1 MGSLHGVF
9 RSDEPAIGDRVVVR
23 RILPDTPGHLSDVI
37 GHVISVD
44 PLQIRPQ
51 SVGGFVSD
59 APVIEIPPQQV
70 KILKKLSP
78 RRIRNSDIRALEHA
92 TARAFPGIEHR
103 WVGPWLLRAGDG
115 VTERSNSAAP
125 LGPTA
130 AFEQVPLA
138 EICEFYESYELPARI
153 LIPER
158 IGNPVLRRLAA
169 IERAGGGA
177 GAAGGSG
184 AGVSGAGAGAF
195 GGSWRLGPE
204 IIVMVRDL
212 LGGVEAEDE
221 ELSALL
227 HRLREEQQGI
237 RFQIDDQPD
246 DEWLSLYHFR
256 GKPLPTKALELLRT
270 RIEGQMAFGRLVNE
284 TGETLAITRGTLTR
298 GGFEDP
304 FDADDPLLLG
314 YSAVEVTPQW
324 RRRGLGTRLGAE
336 MMAWGAACGAAQV
349 YLQVIASNKAG
360 IGLYHNLG
368 FREHHRHRYAEQ
380 ITSE

>member
-9 RSDEPAIGDRVVVR
+9 RSDEPVIGDRVVVR
-23 RILPDTPGHLSDVI
+23 RILPNTPGHLSDVI
-37 GHVISVD
+37 GHVISID

-138 EICEFYESYELPARI
+138 EICEFYKSYGLPARI

-169 IERAGGGA
+169 IERAGADAGAVAA
-177 GAAGGSG
+177 GAASG
-184 AGVSGAGAGAF
+184 
-195 GGSWRLGPE
+195 WRLGPE

-212 LGGVEAEDE
+212 LGGVDAEDE

-227 HRLREEQQGI
+227 HRLREEQRGI

-256 GKPLPTKALELLRT
+256 GKPLPAEALELLRT
-270 RIEGQMAFGRLVNE
+270 RIDGQMAFGRLVNDA
-284 TGETLAITRGTLTR
+284 GETLAITRGTLTR

-314 YSAVEVTPQW
+314 YSAVEVTPTW

-336 MMAWGAACGAAQV
+336 MMAWGSACGAAQV
-349 YLQVIASNKAG
+349 YLQVIATNKAG

-368 FREHHRHRYAEQ
+368 FREHHRHRYAEE
-380 ITSE
+380 ITSI

>member
-44 PLQIRPQ
+44 PLRIRPQ

-103 WVGPWLLRAGDG
+103 WLGPWLLRAGDG

-169 IERAGGGA
+169 IERAGG
-177 GAAGGSG
+177 AAS
-184 AGVSGAGAGAF
+184 A
-195 GGSWRLGPE
+195 WRLGPE

-227 HRLREEQQGI
+227 YKLREEQQGI

-284 TGETLAITRGTLTR
+284 AGETLAITRGTLTR

-304 FDADDPLLLG
+304 CDADEPLLLG